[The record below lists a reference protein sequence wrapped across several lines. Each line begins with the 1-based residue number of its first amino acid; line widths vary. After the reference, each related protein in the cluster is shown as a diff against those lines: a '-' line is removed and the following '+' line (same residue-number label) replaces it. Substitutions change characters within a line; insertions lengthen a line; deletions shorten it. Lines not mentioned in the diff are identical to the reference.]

1 MPTTTGCEFGDV
13 VLVPFPFTNQ
23 STSKKR
29 PAVVVSSAGYTRS
42 RPDLIVLAITSQSH
56 PSGGIGE
63 AAIRNWRAAGLLKPS
78 VFKPLLATIDRQ
90 LVLRSLGKLDPE
102 DRVVLRRC
110 LDAILGA

>member
-1 MPTTTGCEFGDV
+1 MPNTTSFEFGDV

-29 PAVVVSSAGYTRS
+29 PAVVVSSAAYVRS

-56 PSGGIGE
+56 VSGGIGE

-90 LVLRSLGKLDPE
+90 LVLRTLGKLEAE
-102 DRVVLRRC
+102 DRTVLGQC
-110 LDAILGA
+110 LDAILGG